1 METLIKFFILFFIFI
16 DIAVVL
22 YFIINAKLI
31 RSQIRNKRIE
41 EAYADAQETLRDL
54 EEMVRRRRASIDA
67 EIREAER
74 QQKQQLELEK
84 QKIDFELER
93 KKDNAYSEY
102 NDYIALLDAQ
112 KARLVEEQ
120 EQLKAA
126 YQKDF
131 EAIQQ
136 FLEGFRQRQESI
148 NEAIRRERM
157 IAEQQ
162 DFFRIVLSKDD
173 IADIESL
180 MALAP
185 RLQHRKLI
193 PKLIWDAIVARPT
206 EEMIKR
212 VVTTAAGGIYKIT
225 YLPTGEAYIGRTT
238 DFKKRWKNHVM
249 TALGMEKA
257 ASSTLHTHMAAHGI
271 QNYSFEIIEEVP
283 KEQQSEREKFYIE
296 LYNTKSQLN
305 QKAGG

>member
-1 METLIKFFILFFIFI
+1 MEMLIKFVILFFIFI

-22 YFIINAKLI
+22 YFIIKAKLI

-41 EAYADAQETLRDL
+41 EAYVDAQETLKDL

-102 NDYIALLDAQ
+102 NDYIASLDAQ
-112 KARLVEEQ
+112 KTRLAEEQ

-126 YQKDF
+126 YQKDL
-131 EAIQQ
+131 EEIQQ
-136 FLEGFRQRQESI
+136 SLEGFRQRQESI

-185 RLQHRKLI
+185 RLQHRELI

-212 VVTTAAGGIYKIT
+212 VVTTATGGIYKIT

-271 QNYSFEIIEEVP
+271 QNYSFEILEEVP

>member
-1 METLIKFFILFFIFI
+1 MEILVLFLIFADIVGIL
-16 DIAVVL
+16 
-22 YFIINAKLI
+22 YYIIKKKLI
-31 RSQIRNKRIE
+31 RNQIRNRRME
-41 EAYADAQETLRDL
+41 EAYKEAQEYLTDL
-54 EEMVRRRRASIDA
+54 EEMVRRRRASIDE

-74 QQKQQLELEK
+74 QQKQRLELEK
-84 QKIDFELER
+84 QKIDFELECKR
-93 KKDNAYSEY
+93 DNAYSEY
-102 NDYIALLDAQ
+102 NDYVASLNAQ
-112 KARLVEEQ
+112 KAQLAEQQ
-120 EQLKAA
+120 EQIKAS
-126 YQKDF
+126 YEKD
-131 EAIQQ
+131 
-136 FLEGFRQRQESI
+136 LEEVRQSLESFRQRQESI

-157 IAEQQ
+157 IKEQQ
-162 DFFRIVLSKDD
+162 DFFRIILSEGD

-185 RLQHRKLI
+185 RLQHRELI
-193 PKLIWDAIVARPT
+193 PKLIWDAIVSRPT
-206 EEMIKR
+206 DEMIKR
-212 VVTTAAGGIYKIT
+212 VVTTATGGIYKIT

-238 DFKKRWKNHVM
+238 DFKKRWKNHIM

-283 KEQQSEREKFYIE
+283 KEEQSEREKFYIE

>member
-1 METLIKFFILFFIFI
+1 MEKLIKFVILFFIFI

-22 YFIINAKLI
+22 YFIIKAKLI

-41 EAYADAQETLRDL
+41 EAYVDAQETLKDL

-74 QQKQQLELEK
+74 QQKKQLELEK

-102 NDYIALLDAQ
+102 NDYIASLEEQ
-112 KARLVEEQ
+112 KIRLAEEQ
-120 EQLKAA
+120 EQLKAS

-131 EAIQQ
+131 EAIQR
-136 FLEGFRQRQESI
+136 FLEEFRQRQESI

-162 DFFRIVLSKDD
+162 DFFRIVLSQDD
-173 IADIESL
+173 ITDIESL

-185 RLQHRKLI
+185 RLQHRELI

-257 ASSTLHTHMAAHGI
+257 ASSTLHTHMATHGI